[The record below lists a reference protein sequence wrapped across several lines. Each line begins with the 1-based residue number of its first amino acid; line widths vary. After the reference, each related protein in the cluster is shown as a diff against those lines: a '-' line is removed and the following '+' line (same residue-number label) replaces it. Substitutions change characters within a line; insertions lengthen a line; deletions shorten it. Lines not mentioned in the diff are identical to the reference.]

1 MAYSGHAGSVV
12 LVTDAL
18 AETDPK
24 MRIISGRFL
33 ARGSV
38 DMLPDM
44 YCKRCG
50 V

>member
-18 AETDPK
+18 ARTDPK
-24 MRIISGRFL
+24 TRIISGRFL

-44 YCKRCG
+44 VSESCRA
-50 V
+50 